1 MGEDGAMRSLVLPL
15 ALALGACTVSVSF
28 LPPRL
33 QNLWTQDRY
42 CTYKTTRVDFSFDF
56 SGFLT
61 RLDVY
66 LLDEGQT
73 PDQARPGQK
82 VASLLTFALG
92 QGRVTGY
99 VDVTPSQAQQGL
111 SPQGI
116 IVEPVGNKRL
126 WVQGFNVDA
135 PSGFVRSSVAMVPD
149 GTRACDPL
157 NTAP

>member
-1 MGEDGAMRSLVLPL
+1 MRSLVPLL
-15 ALALGACTVSVSF
+15 ALALAACTVTVSF
-28 LPPRL
+28 VPPTI

-56 SGFLT
+56 SGVLT

-66 LLDEGQT
+66 LLDDGQT
-73 PDQARPGQK
+73 PHQARPGQK
-82 VASLLTFALG
+82 VASLSTFTAG

-126 WVQGFNVDA
+126 WVQGFNVNA
-135 PSGFVRSSVAMVPD
+135 PSEFVRSSVVMVPD
-149 GTRACDPL
+149 STGACDPL